1 MQCAEDVVKN
11 WKGQA
16 CVHYVHVS
24 LCVPLCVC
32 VQLNVEMCIYCVRRS
47 GHGSSLMI
55 AIKKN
60 QPDKDLRKGSL
71 RGDSKFKASEVGVD
85 LVWGLKTAV
94 QVGVMWQ

>member
-1 MQCAEDVVKN
+1 
-11 WKGQA
+11 
-16 CVHYVHVS
+16 
-24 LCVPLCVC
+24 
-32 VQLNVEMCIYCVRRS
+32 
-47 GHGSSLMI
+47 MI